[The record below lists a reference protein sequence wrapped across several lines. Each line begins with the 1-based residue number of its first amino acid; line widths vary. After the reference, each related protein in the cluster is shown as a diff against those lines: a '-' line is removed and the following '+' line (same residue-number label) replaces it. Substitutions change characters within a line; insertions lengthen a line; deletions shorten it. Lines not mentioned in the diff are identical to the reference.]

1 MEKRER
7 FIIEIKIKYG
17 EDTLKKGLKQTAE
30 YFNLCNAKEGH
41 LLIVDRNSKNSWE
54 DRISNEELIFDG
66 KKIHV
71 WTL

>member
-7 FIIEIKIKYG
+7 YIIEIKIKYG
-17 EDTLKKGLKQTAE
+17 EDTLKKGLKQSVE
-30 YFNLCNAKEGH
+30 YLDLCKATEAH
-41 LLIVDRNSKNSWE
+41 LLIVDRNSKKSWE
-54 DRISNEELIFDG
+54 ERISNEEVIFGG